1 MLHVWKVGTVQRR
14 TVVNHAC
21 LPSTL
26 IKIVHDRFP
35 RVVGPGAAAMKEV
48 FGIIVVGVYC
58 ADRPETTCNE
68 PLIRASGGP
77 AGRSGYAG
85 TELITKDGTI
95 PFTSIL
101 RCVADPNGLLW
112 RREEQQNREFCL
124 MHDALYINHIHFIGQ
139 HPHTA
144 CWGTTHADIVNVTDH
159 VVDADKE
166 QAGCRLAERLTSF
179 DLGNIVTV
187 SIFARTFWRQI
198 GFIP

>member
-14 TVVNHAC
+14 KVVNHAC

-101 RCVADPNGLLW
+101 RCVADPN
-112 RREEQQNREFCL
+112 
-124 MHDALYINHIHFIGQ
+124 
-139 HPHTA
+139 
-144 CWGTTHADIVNVTDH
+144 
-159 VVDADKE
+159 
-166 QAGCRLAERLTSF
+166 
-179 DLGNIVTV
+179 
-187 SIFARTFWRQI
+187 
-198 GFIP
+198 

>member
-1 MLHVWKVGTVQRR
+1 MLHVWKVGAVQRR
-14 TVVNHAC
+14 KVVNHAC

-159 VVDADKE
+159 VVDADKA

-179 DLGNIVTV
+179 DLGNILTV